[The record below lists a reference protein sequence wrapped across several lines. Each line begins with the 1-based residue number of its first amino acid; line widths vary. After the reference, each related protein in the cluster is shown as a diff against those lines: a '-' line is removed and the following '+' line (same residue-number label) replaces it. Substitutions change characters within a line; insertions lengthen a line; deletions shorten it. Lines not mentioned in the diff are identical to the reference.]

1 MIDINIR
8 KSVKDNDEYAMFIS
22 FPYDNYIVSTIR
34 ELPTRYWNNTTKE
47 WEVPLKKLSKLIEK
61 WSNYDIQITGEKS
74 VLTKEKELPATVV
87 DYDFKTVPF
96 EHQIE
101 GFNFGL
107 NNDKWFLGDEQGLG
121 KTKQVIDIAVAR
133 KKLYG
138 YKHCLIICGVNGL
151 KWNWQREI
159 KIHSNESGWILGQRY
174 TKKGKLVVKS
184 SKEKLA
190 DVKAIE
196 HISDYFL
203 ITNVETLR
211 DKKIS
216 DELSVLARSGAIS
229 MIAIDEIHKCKNPS
243 SQQGKGMLKLQADCQ
258 IAMTG
263 TPLTNSPLDLFII
276 LKWLGKEKHAFY
288 SFKNH
293 YCVLGGYGGYDV
305 VGYKNMDELQERL
318 NEIML
323 RRLKDDVLDLPD
335 KIFVDEFVEMTPKQS
350 QIYKEVTAQTKSMID
365 QIKVA
370 PNPLAEFIR
379 MRQATGYTGI
389 LSSDIQESAKMDRM
403 EELVEE
409 AVSNNRKV
417 VIFSNWT
424 QMTTPIFERLSKN
437 YTGTIITGEVSDA
450 DKKRNIDTFQTD
462 DKCKFIVGTIGAL
475 GTGWT
480 LTAGSVIIFM
490 DEPWT
495 MANKQQAIDR
505 CHRIGTSDN
514 VTIYTLM
521 CHDTID
527 ERVHDIVE
535 KKGAMSDAIVDG
547 KVVGSVTQMLD
558 FLLS

>member
-8 KSVKDNDEYAMFIS
+8 KSVKDNDEYSMFIS

-34 ELPTRYWNNTTKE
+34 ELPTRYWNKDTKE

-74 VLTKEKELPATVV
+74 VLMKENELPATVV
-87 DYDFKTVPF
+87 DYNFKTVPF

-107 NNDKWFLGDEQGLG
+107 NNDRWFLGDEQGLG

-151 KWNWQREI
+151 KWNWQKEI

-174 TKKGKLVVKS
+174 TKNGKLVVKS

-196 HISDYFL
+196 SISDYFL

-243 SQQGKGMLKLQADCQ
+243 SQQGKGILKLQADCQ

-293 YCVLGGYGGYDV
+293 YCILGGYGGYDV

-323 RRLKDDVLDLPD
+323 RRLKDEVLDLPD
-335 KIFVDEFVEMTPKQS
+335 KIYVDEFVDMTPKQA

-547 KVVGSVTQMLD
+547 KIVGSITQMLD

>member
-34 ELPTRYWNNTTKE
+34 ELPTRYWNKDTKE

-61 WSNYDIQITGEKS
+61 WRNYDIQITGEKS
-74 VLTKEKELPATVV
+74 VLTKERELPATVV
-87 DYDFKTVPF
+87 DYNFKTVPF

-151 KWNWQREI
+151 KWNWQKEI

-196 HISDYFL
+196 SISDYFL

-216 DELSVLARSGAIS
+216 DELSVLTRSGAIS

-323 RRLKDDVLDLPD
+323 RRLKDEVLDLPD
-335 KIFVDEFVEMTPKQS
+335 KIFVDEFVEMTPKQN